1 MIETKVDVSKIVFA
15 ICMTVIVCVG
25 MSTCSVDVTTI
36 QECQASCKA
45 GYSEMESATA
55 FKCECK
61 NVTIT
66 ADPWVLPTPAA
77 RPPATIK

>member
-1 MIETKVDVSKIVFA
+1 MIETKIDVSKIAFA
-15 ICMTVIVCVG
+15 LCLTVIVCVG

-45 GYSEMESATA
+45 GYSEMESVTA

-61 NVTIT
+61 NVSIT
-66 ADPWVLPTPAA
+66 EDPWVSPAPVL
-77 RPPATIK
+77 PPAPATK